1 MVDLAYSIIFFIV
14 AIGVLITFHEYGH
27 FWVARRCN
35 VLVLKFSVGFG
46 PKLFSYYSEKSCTEY
61 VIAAI
66 PLGGYVRMLDETRDI
81 VSERLQPFAFNRKSL
96 LQRTAVVAA
105 GPLANFL
112 LAILL
117 FWCVYMIGIAGIKP
131 VVGTVV
137 PGSMSEQ
144 AGFAVGDEVQFIDG
158 ERHQVWEQH
167 QLYLLEKAMRGEAV
181 EFEVLSADG
190 QRKLIVLDF
199 GILEEN
205 QLNEEGGLYKVMGIF
220 PMAPLVQ
227 PILGEVV
234 QGGAADEA
242 GLQAGDQIIQVAG
255 EPVESWNQLVRHI
268 SEAPNQ
274 PLNITY
280 WRDEQ
285 IIETIATPRA
295 VDINGEI
302 MGRLGI
308 FFDSAQLEADN
319 DTRAYIRYGPIESL
333 IKGVKSTWSLSTLTF
348 TFLADLLDFS
358 TPADAIGGPV
368 AIAHYAGQAAQAGV
382 EKYLTFLALLS
393 ISLGILNLLPI
404 PILDGG
410 HLLFYL
416 YEAITGSPPGQR
428 VMMWG
433 TQIGLVLLLGLMSLA
448 FYNDFINFF

>member
-1 MVDLAYSIIFFIV
+1 MGDLAYSIIFFIV

-81 VSERLQPFAFNRKSL
+81 VSERLQPFAFNRKPL

-117 FWCVYMIGIAGIKP
+117 FWCIYMIGIAGIKP

-137 PGSMSEQ
+137 PGSISEQ
-144 AGFAVGDEVQFIDG
+144 AGFSVGDEIQFIDG

-167 QLYLLEKAMRGEAV
+167 QLYLLDKAMHGEAV
-181 EFEVLSADG
+181 DFEVLSANG

-199 GILEEN
+199 GVLEESR
-205 QLNEEGGLYKVMGIF
+205 LYESGLYKMMGIF
-220 PMAPLVQ
+220 PVLPVVE
-227 PILGEVV
+227 PILAEVV
-234 QGGAADEA
+234 NDSAADEA
-242 GLQAGDQIIQVAG
+242 GLKAGDQIIQVAG
-255 EPVESWNQLVRHI
+255 EPVESWTHLVHLI
-268 SEAPNQ
+268 NVAPNQ

-280 WRDEQ
+280 RRDEQ
-285 IIETIATPRA
+285 IIETIATPKA
-295 VDINGEI
+295 VEI
-302 MGRLGI
+302 DGQTIGQLGI
-308 FFDSAQLEADN
+308 FVDPAQQVDN
-319 DTRAYIRYGPIESL
+319 DTRAYIRFGPIESL
-333 IKGVKSTWSLSTLTF
+333 IKGVKSTWSLSTLTL

-368 AIAHYAGQAAQAGV
+368 AIAHYAGKAAQAGV

-428 VMMWG
+428 VVMWG

>member
-1 MVDLAYSIIFFIV
+1 MGDLAYSIIFFIV
-14 AIGVLITFHEYGH
+14 AVGVLITFHEYGH

-131 VVGTVV
+131 VVGTVL
-137 PGSMSEQ
+137 PGSISEQ
-144 AGFAVGDEVQFIDG
+144 AGFSVGDEIQFIDG

-167 QLYLLEKAMRGEAV
+167 QLYLLDKAMHGEAV
-181 EFEVLSADG
+181 DFEVLSANG

-199 GILEEN
+199 GVLEESR
-205 QLNEEGGLYKVMGIF
+205 LYESGLYKMMGIF
-220 PMAPLVQ
+220 PVMPLVQ
-227 PILGEVV
+227 PILAEVV
-234 QGGAADEA
+234 NDSAADEA
-242 GLQAGDQIIQVAG
+242 GLKAGDQIIQVAG
-255 EPVESWNQLVRHI
+255 EPVESWTHLVRLI
-268 SEAPNQ
+268 NVAPNQ

-280 WRDEQ
+280 RRDEQ
-285 IIETIATPRA
+285 IIETIATPKA
-295 VDINGEI
+295 VEI
-302 MGRLGI
+302 DGQTIGQLGI
-308 FFDSAQLEADN
+308 FVDPAQQVDN
-319 DTRAYIRYGPIESL
+319 DTRAFIRFGPIESL
-333 IKGVKSTWSLSTLTF
+333 IKGVKATWSMSTLTLS
-348 TFLADLLDFS
+348 FLVDLLDFS

-382 EKYLTFLALLS
+382 ERYLTFLALLS

>member
-1 MVDLAYSIIFFIV
+1 MGDLAYSIIFFIV

-117 FWCVYMIGIAGIKP
+117 FWCVYMIGVAGIKP

-137 PGSMSEQ
+137 PGSISEQ
-144 AGFAVGDEVQFIDG
+144 AGFSVGDEIQFVDG

-167 QLYLLEKAMRGEAV
+167 QLYLLEKAMRGGV
-181 EFEVLSADG
+181 VDFEVLSADG

-205 QLNEEGGLYKVMGIF
+205 QLNESGLYNAMGIF
-220 PMAPLVQ
+220 PMMPVVL
-227 PILGEVV
+227 PILAEVV
-234 QGGAADEA
+234 HDSAADEA
-242 GLQAGDQIIQVAG
+242 GLQAGDQIIQLSG
-255 EPVESWNQLVRHI
+255 EAVESWSQLVRLI
-268 SEAPNQ
+268 SAAPNQ
-274 PLNITY
+274 PLNITFR
-280 WRDEQ
+280 RDEQ
-285 IIETIATPRA
+285 VIETIATPRA
-295 VDINGEI
+295 VEI
-302 MGRLGI
+302 DGQTMGQLGI
-308 FFDSAQLEADN
+308 FVDPSQQEVDN
-319 DTRAYIRYGPIESL
+319 DSRAYIRYGPIESL
-333 IKGVKSTWSLSTLTF
+333 IKGVKSTWSISTLTLS
-348 TFLADLLDFS
+348 FLADLLDFS

-368 AIAHYAGQAAQAGV
+368 AIAHFAGKAAKAGV

-448 FYNDFINFF
+448 LYNDFINFF

>member
-81 VSERLQPFAFNRKSL
+81 VSERLQPFAFNRKPL

-117 FWCVYMIGIAGIKP
+117 FWCIYMIGIAGIKP

-137 PGSMSEQ
+137 PGSISEQ
-144 AGFAVGDEVQFIDG
+144 AGFSVGDEIQFIDG

-167 QLYLLEKAMRGEAV
+167 QLYLLDKAMHGEAV
-181 EFEVLSADG
+181 DFEVLSANG

-199 GILEEN
+199 GVLEESR
-205 QLNEEGGLYKVMGIF
+205 LYESGLYTAMGIF
-220 PMAPLVQ
+220 PVMPIVQ
-227 PILGEVV
+227 PILAEVV
-234 QGGAADEA
+234 NDSAADEA
-242 GLQAGDQIIQVAG
+242 GLKAGDQIIQVAG
-255 EPVESWNQLVRHI
+255 EPVESWTHLVSLI
-268 SEAPNQ
+268 NAAPNQ

-280 WRDEQ
+280 RRDEQ
-285 IIETIATPRA
+285 IIETIATPKA
-295 VDINGEI
+295 VETDGQTIGQ
-302 MGRLGI
+302 LGL
-308 FFDSAQLEADN
+308 FVDPAQQVDN
-319 DTRAYIRYGPIESL
+319 DTRAYIRFGPIESL
-333 IKGVKSTWSLSTLTF
+333 IKGVKATWSMSTLTL
-348 TFLADLLDFS
+348 TFLVDLLDFS

>member
-1 MVDLAYSIIFFIV
+1 MGDLAYSIIFFIV
-14 AIGVLITFHEYGH
+14 AVGVLITFHEYGH

-131 VVGTVV
+131 VVGTVL
-137 PGSMSEQ
+137 PGSISEQ
-144 AGFAVGDEVQFIDG
+144 AGFAVGDEIQFIDG

-167 QLYLLEKAMRGEAV
+167 QLYLLDKAMHGEAV
-181 EFEVLSADG
+181 DFEVLSANG

-199 GILEEN
+199 GVLEESR
-205 QLNEEGGLYKVMGIF
+205 LYESGLYKMMGIF
-220 PMAPLVQ
+220 PVMPLVQ
-227 PILGEVV
+227 PILAEVV
-234 QGGAADEA
+234 NDSGADEA
-242 GLQAGDQIIQVAG
+242 GLKAGDQIIQVAG
-255 EPVESWNQLVRHI
+255 EPVESWTHLVRLI
-268 SEAPNQ
+268 NVAPNQ

-280 WRDEQ
+280 RRDEQ
-285 IIETIATPRA
+285 IIETIATPKA
-295 VDINGEI
+295 VEI
-302 MGRLGI
+302 DGQTIGQLGI
-308 FFDSAQLEADN
+308 FVDPAQQVDN
-319 DTRAYIRYGPIESL
+319 DTRAFIRFGPIESL
-333 IKGVKSTWSLSTLTF
+333 IKGVKATWSMSTLTLS
-348 TFLADLLDFS
+348 FLVDLLNFS

-382 EKYLTFLALLS
+382 ERYLTFLALLS

>member
-1 MVDLAYSIIFFIV
+1 MGDLAYSIIFFIV
-14 AIGVLITFHEYGH
+14 AVGVLITFHEYGH

-131 VVGTVV
+131 VVGTVL
-137 PGSMSEQ
+137 PGSISEQ
-144 AGFAVGDEVQFIDG
+144 AGFSVGDEIQFIDG

-167 QLYLLEKAMRGEAV
+167 QLYLLDKAMHGEAV
-181 EFEVLSADG
+181 DFEVLSANG

-199 GILEEN
+199 GVLEESR
-205 QLNEEGGLYKVMGIF
+205 LYESGLYKMMGIF
-220 PMAPLVQ
+220 PVMPLVQ
-227 PILGEVV
+227 PILAEVV
-234 QGGAADEA
+234 NDSGADEA
-242 GLQAGDQIIQVAG
+242 GLKAGDQIIQVAG
-255 EPVESWNQLVRHI
+255 EPVESWTHLVRLI
-268 SEAPNQ
+268 NVAPNQ

-280 WRDEQ
+280 RRDEQ
-285 IIETIATPRA
+285 IIETIATPKA
-295 VDINGEI
+295 VEI
-302 MGRLGI
+302 DGQTIGQLGI
-308 FFDSAQLEADN
+308 FVDPAQQVDN
-319 DTRAYIRYGPIESL
+319 DTRAYIRFGPIESL
-333 IKGVKSTWSLSTLTF
+333 IKGVKATWSMSTLTLS
-348 TFLADLLDFS
+348 FLVDLLNFS

-382 EKYLTFLALLS
+382 ERYLTFLALLS

>member
-1 MVDLAYSIIFFIV
+1 MGDLAYSIIFFIV

-131 VVGTVV
+131 VVGTVL
-137 PGSMSEQ
+137 PGSISEQ
-144 AGFAVGDEVQFIDG
+144 AGFSVGDEIQFIDG

-167 QLYLLEKAMRGEAV
+167 QLYLLDKAMHGEAV
-181 EFEVLSADG
+181 DFEVLSANG

-199 GILEEN
+199 GVLEESR
-205 QLNEEGGLYKVMGIF
+205 LYESGLYKMMGIF
-220 PMAPLVQ
+220 PVMPLVQ
-227 PILGEVV
+227 PILAEVV
-234 QGGAADEA
+234 NDSGADEA
-242 GLQAGDQIIQVAG
+242 GLKAGDQIIQVAG
-255 EPVESWNQLVRHI
+255 EPVESWTHLVRLI
-268 SEAPNQ
+268 NVAPNQ

-280 WRDEQ
+280 RRDEQ
-285 IIETIATPRA
+285 IIETIATPKA
-295 VDINGEI
+295 VEI
-302 MGRLGI
+302 DGQTIGQLGI
-308 FFDSAQLEADN
+308 FVDPAQQVDN
-319 DTRAYIRYGPIESL
+319 DTRAFIRFGPIESL
-333 IKGVKSTWSLSTLTF
+333 IKGVKATWSMSTLTLS
-348 TFLADLLDFS
+348 FLVDLLDFS

-382 EKYLTFLALLS
+382 ERYLTFLALLS

-410 HLLFYL
+410 HLMFYL